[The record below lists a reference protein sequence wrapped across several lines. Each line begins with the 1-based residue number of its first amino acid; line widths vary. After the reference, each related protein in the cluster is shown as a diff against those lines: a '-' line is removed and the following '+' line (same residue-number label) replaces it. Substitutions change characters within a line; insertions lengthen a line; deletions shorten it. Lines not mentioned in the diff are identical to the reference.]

1 MATIDEIFE
10 NMPAEASVTYE
21 ELIID
26 AESREILVPDAE
38 AIFGV
43 ESDTHSERKY
53 FRCPRYVGDGLD
65 LASCFLRVN
74 FRNANGDVD
83 SYLVTDVSIDGE
95 YITFSWE
102 LSRKVTA
109 YKGAVQF
116 NVCAIMG
123 AGLPEWNTTLA
134 EGLVLEGLEPDS
146 STVEA
151 ETADVIAQLLNTVAA
166 QTAAVEAVGAAQR
179 AEVQNVGE
187 NTTEEAKSAVEAK
200 GEAVRASIP
209 EDYSTLSATV
219 DKLTRDRAAAIVCEA
234 EGETIQVADS
244 SADPLVGLRIFGKST
259 QNGTP
264 TPDAPVEIVS
274 AKAPTVTVCG
284 KNLLHATESRTPTMA
299 NGVTFTS
306 TIGSS
311 EFVFGGTRTS
321 ASAASG
327 FLVRSMPLSQGVYTL
342 SVAGLKDTD
351 YINIKKLS
359 GEQRY
364 LFTMATP
371 ENPKTFMLDEAAE
384 VGVEVIVSANSSYNN
399 DIVKVQIEVGEIA
412 TEYEPYNEAQT
423 LALSTSDSLPGIP
436 VTSGG
441 NYTDANGQQ
450 WIADE
455 VDLARG
461 VYVQRVG
468 TTAFNGSDGKEVL
481 ISTTLAQSPATN
493 VRFDFFDPGVKNVK
507 IQSANARQDILCNY
521 TAPAEKAN
529 YSGAW
534 LNEMQVFYGRIS
546 IPGDVASTVEELK
559 TLLKVTPI
567 VFVFPL
573 DAPIETPLSTEELE
587 AYKALLANKPTT
599 TVLNDAGAWMALE
612 YAADPKTYIDNKIA
626 AILAANN

>member
-10 NMPAEASVTYE
+10 NMPAEASVNYE

-65 LASCFLRVN
+65 LASCFLRMN

-146 STVEA
+146 STVET
-151 ETADVIAQLLNTVAA
+151 ETADVVAQLLATVEA

-179 AEVQNVGE
+179 AEVQRVGE
-187 NTTEEAKSAVEAK
+187 NTIEEAKAAVEAK
-200 GEAVRASIP
+200 GEAVKASIP

-234 EGETIQVADS
+234 AGETIQVTDS
-244 SADPLVGLRIFGKST
+244 SADPLVGLRSFGKST
-259 QNGTP
+259 QDGTP

-284 KNLLHATESRTPTMA
+284 KNLLKTDGYIADGYSNTVNGITINVESGVAHVYGTNASASDYAVILRVSFTNDDVIVLPAGEYVTA
-299 NGVTFTS
+299 NGLTVSFNSLGQGTSWKNKSGAFT
-306 TIGSS
+306 
-311 EFVFGGTRTS
+311 
-321 ASAASG
+321 
-327 FLVRSMPLSQGVYTL
+327 
-342 SVAGLKDTD
+342 
-351 YINIKKLS
+351 
-359 GEQRY
+359 
-364 LFTMATP
+364 
-371 ENPKTFMLDEAAE
+371 LDEPHKLIAFYIAANP
-384 VGVEVIVSANSSYNN
+384 GATIDQYIPLMFCAGS
-399 DIVKVQIEVGEIA
+399 KTP
-412 TEYEPYNEAQT
+412 TEYEHYRGGALT
-423 LALSTSDSLPGIP
+423 LSTPTALPGIP

-455 VDLARG
+455 IDLARG
-461 VYVQRVG
+461 VYVQRVEM
-468 TTAFNGSDGKEVL
+468 FNITGAESWQEHASGRLYAIMKNAD
-481 ISTTLAQSPATN
+481 TYAQSGMLSTHVTYSRSSASGYYGSVGN
-493 VRFDFFDPGVKNVK
+493 RGVYLNKNDK
-507 IQSANARQDILCNY
+507 YQ
-521 TAPAEKAN
+521 
-529 YSGAW
+529 
-534 LNEMQVFYGRIS
+534 
-546 IPGDVASTVEELK
+546 TVEELVTFLK
-559 TLLKVTPI
+559 ENNVSIIALLLK
-567 VFVFPL
+567 
-573 DAPIETPLSTEELE
+573 PIETPLSTEEIE
-587 AYKALLANKPTT
+587 AFKTLLANKPIT
-599 TVLNDAGAWMALE
+599 TVLNDAGAWMTLE

-626 AILAANN
+626 ALFAANN

>member
-10 NMPAEASVTYE
+10 NMPAEASVNYE

-38 AIFGV
+38 ALFGV
-43 ESDTHSERKY
+43 ESDTQSERKY

-146 STVEA
+146 STVEN
-151 ETADVIAQLLNTVAA
+151 ETADVVAQLLATVAA

-179 AEVQNVGE
+179 AEVQRVGE
-187 NTTEEAKSAVEAK
+187 NTTEEAKATVEAK
-200 GEAVRASIP
+200 GEAVKASIP

-234 EGETIQVADS
+234 EGESIQVADS

-259 QNGTP
+259 QDGTP

-274 AKAPTVTVCG
+274 AKAPTVGVYG
-284 KNLLHATESRTPTMA
+284 KNLFDASKIPGKTAGGVTLTNHGDGSFTVSGNGTLTEAFSAVYTDRTLPKLLSVGTLTLDAGATTTPAFHLYGMSADGERLFTLYHGWSQEITHEIIDRIA
-299 NGVTFTS
+299 SVTFTIYANAGN
-306 TIGSS
+306 TIVPGSIKPMLYQK
-311 EFVFGGTRTS
+311 GD
-321 ASAASG
+321 
-327 FLVRSMPLSQGVYTL
+327 
-342 SVAGLKDTD
+342 GLFEK
-351 YINIKKLS
+351 YK
-359 GEQRY
+359 
-364 LFTMATP
+364 
-371 ENPKTFMLDEAAE
+371 
-384 VGVEVIVSANSSYNN
+384 
-399 DIVKVQIEVGEIA
+399 
-412 TEYEPYNEAQT
+412 EAQT
-423 LALSTSDSLPGIP
+423 FTLSTPTALPGIP

-455 VDLARG
+455 IDLTRG
-461 VYVQRVG
+461 VYVQRCGVIESYAG
-468 TTAFNGSDGKEVL
+468 ESIPEQY
-481 ISTTLAQSPATN
+481 ISTTGQLTTDAKVLYVLAT
-493 VRFDFFDPGVKNVK
+493 
-507 IQSANARQDILCNY
+507 
-521 TAPAEKAN
+521 
-529 YSGAW
+529 
-534 LNEMQVFYGRIS
+534 
-546 IPGDVASTVEELK
+546 
-559 TLLKVTPI
+559 
-567 VFVFPL
+567 
-573 DAPIETPLSTEELE
+573 PIETPLSTEEIE
-587 AYKALLANKPTT
+587 VYKALLANKPTT

-626 AILAANN
+626 ALLAAKN

>member
-10 NMPAEASVTYE
+10 NMPAEASVNYE

-43 ESDTHSERKY
+43 ESDTRSERKY

-151 ETADVIAQLLNTVAA
+151 ETADVIAQLLATVEA
-166 QTAAVEAVGAAQR
+166 QTAAVENVGADWLR
-179 AEVQNVGE
+179 TVQITGADQVAAVQTAGTE
-187 NTTEEAKSAVEAK
+187 TTQEAKAAVEAK
-200 GEAVRASIP
+200 GEAVKASIP

-244 SADPLVGLRIFGKST
+244 SADPLVGLRVFGKST

-274 AKAPTVTVCG
+274 TKAPTVTVCG
-284 KNLLHATESRTPTMA
+284 KNLLDVESIGGALQPDGAYLMPYYLKRTLFSFPNGHTGQVTISGWIKYESADSRGAYITVLYIDGTMDQI
-299 NGVTFTS
+299 GVS
-306 TIGSS
+306 NSS
-311 EFVFGGTRTS
+311 KDYQRYIHTTS
-321 ASAASG
+321 AEKEVAEI
-327 FLVRSMPLSQGVYTL
+327 GVSYGVGTT
-342 SVAGLKDTD
+342 ATYFKDVQLELGDTATD
-351 YINIKKLS
+351 
-359 GEQRY
+359 
-364 LFTMATP
+364 
-371 ENPKTFMLDEAAE
+371 
-384 VGVEVIVSANSSYNN
+384 
-399 DIVKVQIEVGEIA
+399 
-412 TEYEPYNEAQT
+412 YEPYCGGT
-423 LALSTSDSLPGIP
+423 LTLTTPTALPGIP
-436 VTSGG
+436 VSSGG

-455 VDLARG
+455 IDLARG
-461 VYVQRVG
+461 VYVQRVEI
-468 TTAFNGSDGKEVL
+468 FNLTGAESWQEHASGRLYAITKNVD
-481 ISTTLAQSPATN
+481 TYAQSGMLSTHVTYSRSSAT
-493 VRFDFFDPGVKNVK
+493 G
-507 IQSANARQDILCNY
+507 
-521 TAPAEKAN
+521 
-529 YSGAW
+529 
-534 LNEMQVFYGRIS
+534 FYGSVGNRGVYLNKNDIYE
-546 IPGDVASTVEELK
+546 TVEEVADFLRGNNVSIYA
-559 TLLKVTPI
+559 LL
-567 VFVFPL
+567 L
-573 DAPIETPLSTEELE
+573 NPIETPLSTEELE
-587 AYKALLANKPTT
+587 AYKALLANKPIT

-626 AILAANN
+626 ALIAAKN

>member
-26 AESREILVPDAE
+26 AENRIIIVPDAE

-43 ESDTHSERKY
+43 ESDTHSERKH

-134 EGLVLEGLEPDS
+134 EGTVLEGLEPDS
-146 STVEA
+146 STAEE
-151 ETADVIAQLLNTVAA
+151 ETADVIAQLLAKVAA
-166 QTAAVEAVGAAQR
+166 QTAAVEAVGAAQV
-179 AEVQNVGE
+179 AAVTEAGN
-187 NTTEEAKSAVEAK
+187 NATEEAKAAVEAK

-234 EGETIQVADS
+234 EGETIQVNDS

-259 QNGTP
+259 QDGTP

-284 KNLLHATESRTPTMA
+284 KNILNLPDVEDYTI

-306 TIGSS
+306 RGGVVTVKGTATVNAATSS
-311 EFVFGGTRTS
+311 KIYKDFAG
-321 ASAASG
+321 
-327 FLVRSMPLSQGVYTL
+327 MKGVYTISGSAGDNTTFVWVQIRKADGSAEWISDRSFEL
-342 SVAGLKDTD
+342 DGTETFVRVYVQVGQGHTVDHTIYPMLTPGSVAL
-351 YINIKKLS
+351 
-359 GEQRY
+359 
-364 LFTMATP
+364 P
-371 ENPKTFMLDEAAE
+371 W
-384 VGVEVIVSANSSYNN
+384 
-399 DIVKVQIEVGEIA
+399 
-412 TEYEPYNEAQT
+412 EPYRGGT
-423 LALSTSDSLPGIP
+423 LTVSTPTALPGIP

-455 VDLARG
+455 IDLARG
-461 VYVQRVG
+461 VYVQKVG
-468 TTAFNGSDGKEVL
+468 AKTFIGKDKEDWGMSHSGTFRCHSITTAFLCQQFESVIDSRIVGNHEANTLLSDGQCALRYADVIDRAYFKWSG
-481 ISTTLAQSPATN
+481 ITTLA
-493 VRFDFFDPGVKNVK
+493 D
-507 IQSANARQDILCNY
+507 
-521 TAPAEKAN
+521 
-529 YSGAW
+529 W
-534 LNEMQVFYGRIS
+534 LVWLSNNPV
-546 IPGDVASTVEELK
+546 TVIHALK
-559 TLLKVTPI
+559 T
-567 VFVFPL
+567 
-573 DAPIETPLSTEELE
+573 PIETPLSTEEVE

-599 TVLNDAGAWMALE
+599 TVLNDAGAWMTLE

-626 AILAANN
+626 ALLAANN